1 MIRRYSRFANR
12 KAFYDYR
19 EDPNIP
25 EEFFEDETMGNP
37 DITNPLDTGDFTKFS
52 DNELY
57 DFIIDYIKD
66 LASVLEQGK
75 PMPVNDMFDDLWDEA
90 ESRPN
95 LDIDSLAE
103 TCDVIIEKAE
113 EKGNAKTQKTLDF
126 IKDPYHN
133 RFSSRRSNRYGR
145 RIGRYARKNFR
156 AALQAYY
163 MCSLEGRPAQI
174 LTDQFAH
181 REIEGSEICEKLK
194 KFERHS
200 ESFPENIS
208 DETIIFEDDD
218 FFVTLDKFSGSI
230 DLYSKQ
236 PR

>member
-113 EKGNAKTQKTLDF
+113 DFKDVDKIILPGVGAYKAGMTNLEKFGLINP
-126 IKDPYHN
+126 IKDFAKSGKCILGICLGMQLLFETSHN
-133 RFSSRRSNRYGR
+133 
-145 RIGRYARKNFR
+145 
-156 AALQAYY
+156 
-163 MCSLEGRPAQI
+163 
-174 LTDQFAH
+174 
-181 REIEGSEICEKLK
+181 
-194 KFERHS
+194 
-200 ESFPENIS
+200 
-208 DETIIFEDDD
+208 
-218 FFVTLDKFSGSI
+218 
-230 DLYSKQ
+230 
-236 PR
+236 